1 MRLVEYECHV
11 CKEQFDLLGD
21 MERHIL
27 LEHLQERDI
36 APAKL
41 EESRQSEI
49 GKKEHAEEEA

>member
-1 MRLVEYECHV
+1 MRSIEYECHA

-27 LEHLQERDI
+27 LEHLQKGDI
-36 APAKL
+36 ASAKL

-49 GKKEHAEEEA
+49 GKKEHTEEEA

>member
-1 MRLVEYECHV
+1 MRPIVYECHV

-27 LEHLQERDI
+27 LEHLQEGDI

>member
-1 MRLVEYECHV
+1 MRPIEHECHV

-27 LEHLQERDI
+27 LEHVQKGDT

-41 EESRQSEI
+41 EECRQSEI